1 MMTTDVARA
10 PFSAEQ
16 IDLIKRTVARGA
28 TDDELKLFLHAC
40 TKTGLDPLMK
50 QIYAVKRYDSALNR
64 QVMAIQTGIDGLRLV
79 AERSEMYAPGR
90 EPAYVYDAEN
100 VLVSATAFIKKMTKD
115 GTWHDIAA
123 TARYDEYV
131 QRKQDGQPTT
141 FWKRM
146 PHVMLAKV
154 AEALALRRAFP
165 QDLSGIYST
174 EEMTQADVE
183 ETVAQKFKPLPVEP
197 AAELEQPPQS
207 ESESVAISRK
217 QQNALEAAI
226 RAYAKHFERPEEDV
240 RMNVKKFASCEHM
253 TDLTTEQYR
262 EVMDMLLVSKAKPHA
277 RRVKARR

>member
-1 MMTTDVARA
+1 MTTDLART
-10 PFSAEQ
+10 PFSSDQ

-79 AERSEMYAPGR
+79 AERSEMYRPGR
-90 EPAYVYDAEN
+90 EPEYVREEGQ
-100 VLVSATAFIKKMTKD
+100 LVSATAFIKKMTKD
-115 GTWHDIAA
+115 GTWHDVAA

-131 QRKQDGQPTT
+131 QRKQDGTPTA

-165 QDLSGIYST
+165 QDLSGIYSP
-174 EEMTQADVE
+174 EERTQADVE
-183 ETVAQKFKPLPVEP
+183 VATEEKFKPLPAPDEPEP
-197 AAELEQPPQS
+197 APAEQPP
-207 ESESVAISRK
+207 ATTITR
-217 QQNALEAAI
+217 QQHNALEAAI
-226 RAYAKHFERPEEDV
+226 RAYATHHKRPEDEV
-240 RMNVKKFASCEHM
+240 RTNVKVWAHCEHM

-262 EVMDMLLVSKAKPHA
+262 AVLDKLLVSKAKPQA
-277 RRVKARR
+277 RIVKARR